1 MAVKITCLA
10 TFKFYNILNAYIE
23 SVDYTVI

>member
-1 MAVKITCLA
+1 MVFKITHLA
-10 TFKFYNILNAYIE
+10 TYKFYNVLNAYIE